1 MMSIAVRALGIA
13 VILMMA
19 VLAIRLLNE
28 REQLSH
34 NLEDTPRL
42 DKRSRLIWKMKIL
55 GSRRKLKQGRLSL
68 GLMMLTFLVGFLT
81 MRAYANEYFF
91 MIGGGISVI
100 LCVHSLFGKGLRARA
115 GQSFLVVQQPG
126 SSKSSLMT
134 GRRKTH
140 KMMTDLRRT
149 IRINEHAIVV
159 KLFIIFGYL

>member
-1 MMSIAVRALGIA
+1 MMSIVVRALGIT

-19 VLAIRLLNE
+19 ALAIRILNE
-28 REQLSH
+28 REQLSR

-42 DKRSRLIWKMKIL
+42 DKRSRLRWKMKIL

-100 LCVHSLFGKGLRARA
+100 VFVRSFFVWKRITRESRPVILSGSAARIIKE
-115 GQSFLVVQQPG
+115 FLDAEVKKNSQNDDE
-126 SSKSSLMT
+126 SK
-134 GRRKTH
+134 K
-140 KMMTDLRRT
+140 DD
-149 IRINEHAIVV
+149 
-159 KLFIIFGYL
+159 